1 MPRPSRTD
9 LRIALI
15 GAGRVGTAVS
25 ELLRRGGHSI
35 VGVSSRQAESAER
48 GAAFLK
54 SAVFDHRR
62 EMPPVDVLLLGVPDG
77 AISSVASEVAPF
89 MHEGIV
95 VIHFAGALGLAPL
108 AEARTAGA
116 GVAALHP
123 VQSLPDVDSAI
134 ERLPGSA
141 WGVTAP
147 DDLQSWAR
155 DLVTD
160 ELRGFAVM
168 VSESE
173 RPLWHAAAVTTSNG
187 IVALFATAESMLA
200 SLAIERPQRVLG
212 PLAAGSVANAQ
223 RTGGDEALTGPVVRG
238 EDATIAG
245 HLEALAATA
254 PHLVEDY
261 ARVARVIVG
270 AALRAR
276 RIGEED
282 AERMLGLLEKG
293 DS

>member
-1 MPRPSRTD
+1 MPTPPLTE

-15 GAGRVGTAVS
+15 GGGRVGTAVS
-25 ELLRRGGHSI
+25 ELLRRRGHSI

-48 GAAFLK
+48 AAAVLETR
-54 SAVFDHRR
+54 VFDHRA
-62 EMPPVDVLLLGVPDG
+62 ELPPADLVLLGVTDE

-89 MHEGIV
+89 LHEGVV
-95 VIHFAGALGLAPL
+95 VIHFAGARGLAPL
-108 AEARTAGA
+108 AEASAAGA

-123 VQSLPDVDSAI
+123 VQSFPDVETAI

-147 DDLQSWAR
+147 EDLESWIR

-160 ELRGFAVM
+160 ELQGLAVT
-168 VSESE
+168 VSEAA
-173 RPLWHAAAVTTSNG
+173 RPIWHAAAVTTSNG
-187 IVALFATAESMLA
+187 IVALLATAESMLA
-200 SLAIERPQRVLG
+200 SVDIERPQSVLG
-212 PLAAGSVANAQ
+212 PLAAGSVANAL
-223 RTGGDEALTGPVVRG
+223 RAGGAEALTGPVVRG
-238 EDATIAG
+238 EDATIGG
-245 HLEALAATA
+245 HLEALATAA

-261 ARVARVIVG
+261 ARVARIIVG

-282 AERMLGLLEKG
+282 AEKMLGLLEKG